1 LIESHSPQKRLYD
14 YFRIA
19 RFDHWIKQL
28 FVLPGV
34 FFAWALT
41 GGIIQNFVQIILS
54 FFSTSFIASA
64 NYVINEWLDANND
77 KFHYEKKNRAVAS
90 RNLKTKY
97 IIFEYLVFALLGILI
112 SICISRAVLILELCL
127 LLMGI
132 VYNVRP
138 IRLKEFPYIDVISE
152 SINNAIRLLIG
163 WFTITSL
170 FLPPISIILG
180 YWFGGAFLMAVKR
193 FSEYRSISDKTKA
206 ALYRKSFKYYN
217 EKILL
222 ISAVLYALLSVF
234 FCGIFLIK
242 YRIELLIAVP
252 FLCGLFCVYLNISF
266 KNDSAA
272 QKPEKIYKE
281 KFLIVYLIFFIF
293 LIYILTSV
301 NIPSLYNMLETT
313 LIMA

>member
-1 LIESHSPQKRLYD
+1 LIESHFPQKRFCD

-28 FVLPGV
+28 FILPGV
-34 FFAWALT
+34 FFAGALT
-41 GGIIQNFVQIILS
+41 GEIIQNFIQIILA

-77 KFHYEKKNRAVAS
+77 KFHPEKKNRPVVS
-90 RNLKTKY
+90 KNLKTEY

-112 SICISRAVLILELCL
+112 SICISRTVLILELCL
-127 LLMGI
+127 LLMSI

-138 IRLKEFPYIDVISE
+138 IRLKEFPYIDVLSE

-163 WFTITSL
+163 WFAITSL

-193 FSEYRSISDKTKA
+193 FSEYRSINDKTKA

-222 ISAVLYALLSVF
+222 ISAVFYAFLSVF

-252 FLCGLFCVYLNISF
+252 FLCGLFCLYLNISF

-272 QKPEKIYKE
+272 QKPEKVYKE

-301 NIPSLYNMLETT
+301 NIPSLYNLLETT
-313 LIMA
+313 LIRA